1 MKRSTMTSTAAVMT
15 VLAGAAQAECGIES
29 GSVRILSND
38 FAALHAVADFDE
50 LCAAV
55 GVEVGVEVTRNATE
69 EHKSIQ
75 VPALTIDPAT
85 YSVAVVAT
93 NSVLPLLNNNL
104 IRPLD
109 EYVAQYGDQLRDGQ
123 LIRIG
128 DEVMAIAFMANAQH
142 LIYREDIRS
151 SSRRWS
157 SSSGSS
163 SPSWSI

>member
-29 GSVRILSND
+29 GLVRILSND
-38 FAALHAVADFDE
+38 FAALHAVADFAE
-50 LCAAV
+50 LCAA
-55 GVEVGVEVTRNATE
+55 VGVEVTRNATE